1 MDQRARKSP
10 ARFLAPLALIAVLV
24 ALGVIVS
31 GSGKSGSGKAS
42 SPTSASSTT
51 TGTKASGTTTSS
63 TPKTTTTTASGRKT
77 YVVKVGDNLS
87 TIADKTGVTL
97 AKLQE
102 LNPAVDPHTMT
113 AGQMI
118 RLR

>member
-1 MDQRARKSP
+1 MT
-10 ARFLAPLALIAVLV
+10 FLAPLALIAVPV
-24 ALGVIVS
+24 ALGAIVS

-63 TPKTTTTTASGRKT
+63 TPKTTTTTPAASGRKT